1 MPLAEHRRSAQAEPA
16 LLELRGLGPASVA
29 MLASVKIR
37 SAKALRQAD
46 LYSVYARV
54 KALHPKTS
62 INLLYAMMGAVD
74 DVDWRVIARER
85 RSEVLMQLD
94 DRGLL

>member
-1 MPLAEHRRSAQAEPA
+1 MDHYSDLLA
-16 LLELRGLGPASVA
+16 LRGLGPASVQ

-46 LYSVYARV
+46 LYAVYA
-54 KALHPKTS
+54 KIKSLHPKTS
-62 INLLYAMMGAVD
+62 INLLYAMMGAVE

-94 DRGLL
+94 DRGLLSSAKKHKAL